1 MTNQSAY
8 QGTKTQITLANGK
21 TTTYIPSD
29 ELKEAVNIAL
39 LVQRPLLI
47 MGEPGVG
54 KTLLAE
60 AIACEWYGA
69 EHIANHFFTWQIK
82 STSKAQDGLYRY
94 DALRRLADVQMLKAG
109 DDNARQQLNN
119 TQLGVAGSYY
129 QYGKLSEAIQKSV
142 EGRRS
147 ILLIDE
153 IDKAEIDFPND
164 LLHELE
170 NYTFSIPETGEEV
183 KQPNN
188 FVPPLVIITSNRERE
203 LPPAFLRRCVYF
215 YINFPNETLLNDIL
229 AAHFLDA
236 DAQHI
241 ANAVKMFVAIRAAI
255 AKRLSST
262 DKNLST
268 SELVDWFSIIDELT
282 KRTNLSPTEKTIH
295 EKATAWF
302 EKLNRTDGTELTLN
316 ELRAVPFYQV
326 LFKNIETHKLFAN

>member
-8 QGTKTQITLANGK
+8 QGNKIQIPLANGK

-29 ELKEAVNIAL
+29 DLKEAVNIAL
-39 LVQRPLLI
+39 LVQRPLLL

-54 KTLLAE
+54 KTLLAK
-60 AIACEWYGA
+60 AIACEWYPNNFA
-69 EHIANHFFTWQIK
+69 DHFFAWQIK
-82 STSKAQDGLYRY
+82 STSKAQEGLYRY
-94 DALRRLADVQMLKAG
+94 DALRRLADAQMLKAG
-109 DDNARQQLNN
+109 DDDARAKLSNIK
-119 TQLGVAGSYY
+119 LGTEGSYY

-142 EGRRS
+142 EGQRS

-170 NYTFSIPETGEEV
+170 NYTFSIPETGEDV
-183 KQPNN
+183 PRPNN

-215 YINFPNETLLNDIL
+215 YIDFPNETLLNDIL

-236 DAQHI
+236 DTQHI
-241 ANAVKMFVAIRAAI
+241 ANAVKMFIAIRAYI
-255 AKRLSST
+255 AKRLSSS

-302 EKLNRTDGTELTLN
+302 EKLNQTNNTELTLD

-326 LFKNIETHKLFAN
+326 LFKNIETHKLFTK